1 MEEEINMKERKR
13 KAKRKEKR
21 ENLNNEA
28 SDKKDYSKSDTDNED
43 RIQNNISEHTKE
55 TKREKNTNVVKE
67 KKEKKKQALK
77 KQKKAERHQ
86 DEEEKENVSKNP
98 NIDEERLN
106 EVVGVFIH
114 ECEVLGKNFI
124 RQAHMI
130 NIAKVIKSTN
140 TYLFFCIMVCMK
152 GYRETKLLTFLKTS
166 ALKASAAKSELQ
178 RQMTNM
184 LS

>member
-124 RQAHMI
+124 RQTHII
-130 NIAKVIKSTN
+130 NLAKIIIFLCYGLYEGIQEK
-140 TYLFFCIMVCMK
+140 
-152 GYRETKLLTFLKTS
+152 KLLTFLKTS